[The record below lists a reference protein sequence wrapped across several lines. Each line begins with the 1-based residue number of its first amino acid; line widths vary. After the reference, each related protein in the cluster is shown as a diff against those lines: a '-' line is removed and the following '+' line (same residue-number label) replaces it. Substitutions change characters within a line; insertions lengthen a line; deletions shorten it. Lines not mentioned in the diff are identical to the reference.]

1 MMKPKA
7 RQIEKQAKRDKY
19 SNHESR
25 NWSTMGREGGLTDIR
40 GLDIWGQTL
49 GIQPQTSKYGR
60 SGFLDVRGLDVQGW
74 TPNVQIKLFGRLGF
88 LVVGGLDVRGP
99 APNPEPPTSGNPE
112 RPKRGP

>member
-25 NWSTMGREGGLTDIR
+25 NWSTKGREGGLTDIR

-60 SGFLDVRGLDVQGW
+60 SGFLDVRGLDVRVW
-74 TPNVQIKLFGRLGF
+74 TFEVGCSGF
-88 LVVGGLDVRGP
+88 
-99 APNPEPPTSGNPE
+99 N
-112 RPKRGP
+112 PKRGFWTFGVQHHTSKFGH